1 MNTANQC
8 RITNALNKCLRHIN
22 ACPAGK
28 MTEIANV
35 IYENIKSLDLN
46 HCCDVTLLLKVL
58 ILFKES
64 TVIQLILKR
73 IHTVDS

>member
-1 MNTANQC
+1 M
-8 RITNALNKCLRHIN
+8 LNK
-22 ACPAGK
+22 
-28 MTEIANV
+28 
-35 IYENIKSLDLN
+35 KSLN

>member
-1 MNTANQC
+1 MVTVL
-8 RITNALNKCLRHIN
+8 IALSVSNSRL
-22 ACPAGK
+22 K
-28 MTEIANV
+28 MIEYHV
-35 IYENIKSLDLN
+35 LN